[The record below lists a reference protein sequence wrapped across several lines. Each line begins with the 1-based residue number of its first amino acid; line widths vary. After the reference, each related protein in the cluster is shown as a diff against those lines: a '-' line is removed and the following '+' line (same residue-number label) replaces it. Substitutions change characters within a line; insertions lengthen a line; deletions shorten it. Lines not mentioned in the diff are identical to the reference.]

1 LKIGILFEEE
11 FLGVYP
17 SLINAINLLSPEAK
31 EIEIISS
38 KRLSNFAKPP
48 KFPANVSYS
57 KIKQFVCYNRNAFA
71 KSGHENLPFNCESP
85 SKWKA
90 FLPESFKKW
99 YRAKRAFILI
109 NLENFEEQ
117 KDWFE
122 DKVRYLVFC
131 IKRYLCK
138 DFDAIIAVDGIGIVA
153 AYLISFFCRHKP
165 LIIFWSLEIDS
176 RQSPQISQRLF
187 DYFTSK
193 ATKVADTLV
202 IQEKSRLKALCE
214 KFKFNVNQTSIFL
227 VPHSPVA
234 SKSTST
240 KSNFFQRKFSFSK
253 SDIVIL
259 HAGWIHDAMCVDK
272 IAESSKYWKEE
283 YKLVLHEREKRSD
296 TEPFIRHVISL
307 SKNRVFLSLD
317 PVSFDLIDEVF
328 SSATIGIIAYD
339 KRYGEGRENAHKA
352 SGKLGQ
358 YLKCGIPVIALNLPG
373 YSEMFEEYRCGM
385 VFDDFSDIESCVDQ
399 ILADYQSF
407 HLQALRCFEEEF
419 DFGKFFNPLLLHI
432 HRSVSTKLI

>member
-38 KRLSNFAKPP
+38 KRPSNFAKAP
-48 KFPANVSYS
+48 KFPANVNFS
-57 KIKQFVCYNRNAFA
+57 KIEQFLCYDRNAFA
-71 KSGHENLPFNCESP
+71 LPDHENISYTCERS

-90 FLPESFKKW
+90 FLPESLKTW
-99 YRAKRAFILI
+99 YRATRVFLLI
-109 NLENFEEQ
+109 NLENFDKQ
-117 KDWFE
+117 KNWFK
-122 DKVRYLVFC
+122 DKVKYLIFC
-131 IKRYLCK
+131 IKRSLNK
-138 DFDAIIAVDGIGIVA
+138 EFDTIIAVDGVGIVA

-193 ATKVADTLV
+193 AIKVADTLI

-214 KFKFNVNQTSIFL
+214 KFTFNFNQKSIFL

-234 SKSTST
+234 SKSTFT

-253 SDIVIL
+253 RDIVIL
-259 HAGWIHDAMCVDK
+259 HAGWIHDAMCVDQ
-272 IAESSKYWKEE
+272 IAESSKHWKEE

-296 TEPFIRHVISL
+296 TEPFIQHVISL
-307 SKNRVFLSLD
+307 SNDRVFLSLD
-317 PVSFDLIDEVF
+317 PVSFDFIDEVF

-358 YLKCGIPVIALNLPG
+358 FLKCGIPVIALNLPG
-373 YSEMFEEYRCGM
+373 YSEMFENYRCGM
-385 VFDDFSDIESCVDQ
+385 AFDDFRNIENCIDA
-399 ILADYQSF
+399 ILTDYESY
-407 HLQALRCFEEEF
+407 HLEALRCFKEEF
-419 DFGKFFNPLLLHI
+419 DFSKFFNPLLLHI
-432 HRSVSTKLI
+432 QSFLATKLI

>member
-1 LKIGILFEEE
+1 MKIGILFEEE

-38 KRLSNFAKPP
+38 KRPSNFAKPP

-57 KIKQFVCYNRNAFA
+57 KIKQFLCYDRNAFTQ
-71 KSGHENLPFNCESP
+71 SGRENLPFTSESS

-90 FLPESFKKW
+90 FLPESLKKW
-99 YRAKRAFILI
+99 YRSKRAFILI

-176 RQSPQISQRLF
+176 RQSPQISKRLF
-187 DYFTSK
+187 DFFTSK
-193 ATKVADTLV
+193 AIKVADTLV

-214 KFKFNVNQTSIFL
+214 KFNFNFNQTSIFL

-234 SKSTST
+234 SKSTCT

-259 HAGWIHDAMCVDK
+259 HAGWIHDAMCVDQ
-272 IAESSKYWKEE
+272 IAESSKCWKEE

-296 TEPFIRHVISL
+296 TEPFIQHVISL
-307 SKNRVFLSLD
+307 SNGRVFLSLD

-358 YLKCGIPVIALNLPG
+358 FLKCGIPVIALNLPG
-373 YSEMFEEYRCGM
+373 YSEMFENYRCGM
-385 VFDDFSDIESCVDQ
+385 AFEDFRNIENCIDA
-399 ILADYQSF
+399 ILTDYESF
-407 HLQALRCFEEEF
+407 HHEALRCFQEEF

-432 HRSVSTKLI
+432 QSSLATKLI